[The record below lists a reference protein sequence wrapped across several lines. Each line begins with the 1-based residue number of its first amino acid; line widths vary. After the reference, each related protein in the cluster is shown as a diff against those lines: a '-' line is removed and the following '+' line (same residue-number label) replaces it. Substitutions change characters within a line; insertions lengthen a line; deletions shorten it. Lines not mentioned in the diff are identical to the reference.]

1 MKRKN
6 LLPLFALLALTSC
19 GGDPSLEASKDSSKG
34 EDNASS
40 SQNVDVTRSDDT
52 IEETT
57 SEDSNDESSSVDVP
71 PIDTNSGDKTQIY
84 DTLVAAATCGNYT
97 IAYDEDDGNGG
108 TVRLVDAITP
118 NYIDRKFSKGGY
130 VLLKSYNKD
139 LYPDDIYYSYERNGN
154 SINVLHAIKT
164 TTTTDLDSPI
174 PANKNDDWDRINP
187 LFNAIDPNNNVTS
200 EFISFDASR
209 GIYSNQEAIVVACG
223 RVLGYS
229 SAAITGRVAE
239 VRFGLED
246 DGTVKIVLYKWKN
259 ALDDSNKEIEELIT
273 GYLYNVGTSQ
283 DETLEAFRS
292 SFSLPNKTLESDA
305 TSFFAGNKIKAKT
318 EVNLIDNET
327 PTWKSSIDLES
338 NPEQRKINTRRD
350 NPRGVLDDASYI
362 RKSSSEYAE
371 QVYVDGNNEIKTERL
386 SYLWGEDNYH
396 NISEYLDLSAFR
408 SDNNNQFHYYGPAA
422 DGIFDSMSMYSI
434 YFGEI
439 RSLEAKYEN
448 GSLSFS
454 GNGYA
459 DASNRYYE
467 FVTKIETP
475 TEISL
480 EPYKVDT
487 TTEDY
492 TKLKK
497 AFDYFKDDSKPFHA
511 LEVKNGANVT
521 EDNKNIGDYY
531 RVNDYAFYVDE
542 WASNPSYGYKK
553 NSDGVQPFS
562 LSFQFKYK
570 SATEEDPTDHYEGSA
585 SKKGELIEGK
595 TLSDFLTFNEH
606 PELFTKVSDNKY
618 GAKPFVEKV
627 GKTMF
632 PIGDDDARDYDTYF
646 TLNDDGLISTYEY
659 WSPTNGYRKL
669 TFDYNVNSIENGI
682 FYLDEKNFV
691 DFSSLDKVEFTTWQ
705 TGYDW
710 FYNLQLV
717 RLYKNEFDMT
727 EEEAKTAANTIPYL
741 LDDVFQGRD
750 AFTASPSGKTIEL
763 KINSNVGTEQS
774 RKTYANRYKEYLLQ
788 CGYELKTDSSNK
800 QYYAGTYCDIYIGNN
815 LTTLGSAFT
824 FKLHLAA

>member
-422 DGIFDSMSMYSI
+422 DGI
-434 YFGEI
+434 
-439 RSLEAKYEN
+439 
-448 GSLSFS
+448 
-454 GNGYA
+454 
-459 DASNRYYE
+459 
-467 FVTKIETP
+467 
-475 TEISL
+475 
-480 EPYKVDT
+480 
-487 TTEDY
+487 
-492 TKLKK
+492 
-497 AFDYFKDDSKPFHA
+497 
-511 LEVKNGANVT
+511 
-521 EDNKNIGDYY
+521 
-531 RVNDYAFYVDE
+531 
-542 WASNPSYGYKK
+542 
-553 NSDGVQPFS
+553 
-562 LSFQFKYK
+562 
-570 SATEEDPTDHYEGSA
+570 
-585 SKKGELIEGK
+585 
-595 TLSDFLTFNEH
+595 
-606 PELFTKVSDNKY
+606 
-618 GAKPFVEKV
+618 
-627 GKTMF
+627 
-632 PIGDDDARDYDTYF
+632 
-646 TLNDDGLISTYEY
+646 
-659 WSPTNGYRKL
+659 
-669 TFDYNVNSIENGI
+669 
-682 FYLDEKNFV
+682 
-691 DFSSLDKVEFTTWQ
+691 
-705 TGYDW
+705 
-710 FYNLQLV
+710 
-717 RLYKNEFDMT
+717 
-727 EEEAKTAANTIPYL
+727 
-741 LDDVFQGRD
+741 
-750 AFTASPSGKTIEL
+750 
-763 KINSNVGTEQS
+763 
-774 RKTYANRYKEYLLQ
+774 
-788 CGYELKTDSSNK
+788 
-800 QYYAGTYCDIYIGNN
+800 
-815 LTTLGSAFT
+815 
-824 FKLHLAA
+824 